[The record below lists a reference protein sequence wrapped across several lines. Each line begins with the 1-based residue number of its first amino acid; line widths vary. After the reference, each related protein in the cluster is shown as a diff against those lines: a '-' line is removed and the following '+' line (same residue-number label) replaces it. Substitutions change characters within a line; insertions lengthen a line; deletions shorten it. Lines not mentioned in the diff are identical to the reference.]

1 VSTTR
6 RPVIGIFGA
15 GKVGI
20 AIARLALDAGY
31 TVHIASSGT
40 ADDTATIT
48 RYFAP
53 GALPADSQDL
63 PALADILVMAV
74 PLHRFR
80 DLPIAALGDHLV
92 IDVMNY
98 WPPVNGV
105 LPEFEDATRP
115 SSIVV
120 RDSLPPTTRVVKALN
135 HLGYHQLEELP
146 RPVGAPD
153 RTAAAVAGDDPEAV
167 EIVSRITDDLGFDPI
182 PIGTLANS
190 GALGADSAIFG
201 QQLDQRQIRRALGID
216 RAA

>member
-1 VSTTR
+1 MSTTR

-40 ADDTATIT
+40 AGDTANVT

-53 GALPADSQDL
+53 GALPTESQDL
-63 PALADILVMAV
+63 PALADILVLAV

-80 DLPIAALGDHLV
+80 ELPLAAMNDHVV

-98 WPPVNGV
+98 WPPINGV
-105 LPEFEDATRP
+105 LPEVENATRP

-120 RDSLPPTTRVVKALN
+120 RDALPPTTRIVKALN

-146 RPVGAPD
+146 RPAGTPD

-167 EIVSRITDDLGFDPI
+167 ELVSRIIDALGFDPV
-182 PIGTLANS
+182 PIGTLAES
-190 GALGADSAIFG
+190 GALEAGSAIFG
-201 QQLDQRQIRRALGID
+201 QQLDQRQIRGALGID